1 MAFGVICFPGFMIN
15 CKTVNKELLLEA
27 IHQYGWLCPLMFF
40 KGVY

>member
-15 CKTVNKELLLEA
+15 CQTVHKELLLEA
-27 IHQYGWLCPLMFF
+27 IPQYGWLCPLVFL